1 MILETR
7 HLRLVAAVV
16 EHGTLTKAGRVL
28 HLTQSGLSRQL
39 LDLETRLGL
48 PLFHRLG
55 KRMVPTPAGERLLVA
70 ARRALPQLSDVEE
83 ELRRLAGGRAAIL
96 RVSTECYTCYHW
108 LPGVLQPFARRFPQV
123 DVQIVAEATHHPV
136 PALFDGRID
145 LAIVSND
152 DHDDRLAYVP
162 LFSDELVALLRPG
175 HPLGAKPFLTAAD
188 FADQHLFVYLLPPGE
203 NDVFT
208 KLLSPA
214 GVMPRR
220 VSAVPLTEAILE
232 LVKGGAGIAVLARW
246 AVSPHLKTGELKAVG
261 LTRHGLERRLRGGV
275 RRAHPRSRPPRAGGR
290 LLARGAARLRR
301 RGPARG
307 PAPGRGRAG

>member
-7 HLRLVAAVV
+7 HLRLVAAVA
-16 EHGTLTKAGRVL
+16 EHGTLTRAGRVL

-83 ELRRLAGGRAAIL
+83 EMRRLAGGRAAIL

-108 LPGVLQPFARRFPQV
+108 LPGVLQRFARRFPQV

-145 LAIVSND
+145 LAIVSYD

-162 LFSDELVALLRPG
+162 LFSDELDRKSTRLNSSHANISY
-175 HPLGAKPFLTAAD
+175 A
-188 FADQHLFVYLLPPGE
+188 
-203 NDVFT
+203 VFC
-208 KLLSPA
+208 
-214 GVMPRR
+214 
-220 VSAVPLTEAILE
+220 
-232 LVKGGAGIAVLARW
+232 
-246 AVSPHLKTGELKAVG
+246 LK
-261 LTRHGLERRLRGGV
+261 
-275 RRAHPRSRPPRAGGR
+275 
-290 LLARGAARLRR
+290 
-301 RGPARG
+301 
-307 PAPGRGRAG
+307 

>member
-7 HLRLVAAVV
+7 HLRLVAAVA
-16 EHGTLTKAGRVL
+16 EHGTLTRAGRVL
-28 HLTQSGLSRQL
+28 NLTQSGLSRQL

-55 KRMVPTPAGERLLVA
+55 KRMVPTPAGERLLAA
-70 ARRALPQLSDVEE
+70 ARRALPQLADVEE

-108 LPGVLQPFARRFPQV
+108 LPGVLPRFARRFPQV

-152 DHDDRLAYVP
+152 DHDHRLSYIP
-162 LFSDELVALLRPG
+162 LFTDELVALLRPD
-175 HPLGAKPFLTAAD
+175 HPLSAKPFLSPAD
-188 FADQHLFVYLLPPGE
+188 FADQHLFVYLLPPEE

-208 KLLSPA
+208 KLWIPA
-214 GVMPRR
+214 GVAPRR
-220 VSAVPLTEAILE
+220 VSAIQVTEGIIE

-246 AVSPHLKTGELKAVG
+246 AVAPHLRTGELRAVP
-261 LTRHGLERRLRGGV
+261 LTRRGLERRWRAAMLRQ
-275 RRAHPRSRPPRAGGR
+275 RPVPVHLREFAA
-290 LLARGAARLRR
+290 LLAA
-301 RGPARG
+301 GPSVLSK
-307 PAPGRGRAG
+307 RAVRA

>member
-7 HLRLVAAVV
+7 HLRPVAAVV

-28 HLTQSGLSRQL
+28 HMTQSGLSRQL

-55 KRMVPTPAGERLLVA
+55 KRMVPTPAGECLLVA
-70 ARRALPQLSDVEE
+70 ARRTLPQLSDVEE
-83 ELRRLAGGRAAIL
+83 DLRRLAGGRTAIL

-108 LPGVLQPFARRFPQV
+108 LPGVLQRFARRFPRV

-136 PALFDGRID
+136 PAP
-145 LAIVSND
+145 LAARTALPTGSTAD
-152 DHDDRLAYVP
+152 PADRLAYAP
-162 LFSDELVALLRPG
+162 LSTAERVALLRPD
-175 HPLGAKPFLTAAD
+175 HPLSPKPFPTAAD
-188 FADQHLFVYLLPPGE
+188 FVNQHLFVYLLPPGE

-220 VSAVPLTEAILE
+220 VSGVQLTEAILE

-246 AVSPHLKTGELKAVG
+246 AVAPHLKTGELTALP
-261 LTRHGLERRLRGGV
+261 LTRRGLQRR
-275 RRAHPRSRPPRAGGR
+275 
-290 LLARGAARLRR
+290 
-301 RGPARG
+301 
-307 PAPGRGRAG
+307 

>member
-1 MILETR
+1 MSLDPR
-7 HLRLVAAVV
+7 HLRLVGPVA
-16 EHGTLTKAGRVL
+16 EHGTLTRAGRVL
-28 HLTQSGLSRQL
+28 NLTQSGLSRQL

-70 ARRALPQLSDVEE
+70 ARRALPQLADVEE

-108 LPGVLQPFARRFPQV
+108 LPGVLPRFTRRFPQV

-152 DHDDRLAYVP
+152 DHDDRLSYVP
-162 LFSDELVALLRPG
+162 LFTDELVALLRPD
-175 HPLGAKPFLTAAD
+175 HPLNAKPLLSATD
-188 FADQHLFVYLLPPGE
+188 FADQHLFASLLPPSE

-214 GVMPRR
+214 GVVPRR
-220 VSAVPLTEAILE
+220 GSAIQLTERIIK
-232 LVKGGAGIAVLARW
+232 LVK
-246 AVSPHLKTGELKAVG
+246 
-261 LTRHGLERRLRGGV
+261 
-275 RRAHPRSRPPRAGGR
+275 
-290 LLARGAARLRR
+290 RGAAIPVFPRCS
-301 RGPARG
+301 G
-307 PAPGRGRAG
+307 APPRKTGS